1 MAENCYCTQNDC
13 YKEGKKL
20 DSVSYLIVHT
30 PAVYPAIIRALSGS
44 GGGWKKRWDKPGVE
58 KLVHGFIDDTGVY
71 EFAPHTMACWH
82 IGDSWGNKNCIGYE
96 LCELE
101 TVEEFQKVW
110 KNAVA
115 HYADLCRQFGLGADR
130 VIGHC
135 EAHAKGFASNH
146 SDPEPYFA
154 RFGKTMKDFRAEVQA
169 RLSGGAS
176 SGGQASGKIKKTY
189 DPWAYAR
196 VTNLTAD
203 DPLLNVRSGP
213 GVEHGVIRQL
223 AQGNEV
229 DVIEEYENGW
239 AKINIVGQQ
248 GYVNA
253 HYLDVTER
261 KEEGTQTAGYTVWVG
276 KACNLGGS
284 RLNVRTGPG
293 TGYGLLESWP
303 KLGEG
308 NLVDVIGESG
318 NCYQVRIAGKYTGW
332 VSKDYICRA

>member
-1 MAENCYCTQNDC
+1 MAENCYCMQNDC

-20 DSVSYLIVHT
+20 DSVAYLIVHT
-30 PAVYPAIIRALSGS
+30 PAVYPTIIRALSGS

-229 DVIEEYENGW
+229 DVIEEYKNGW
-239 AKINIVGQQ
+239 AKINIVGQH

-253 HYLDVTER
+253 HYLEITDRGSSV
-261 KEEGTQTAGYTVWVG
+261 QTATVVNCS
-276 KACNLGGS
+276 A
-284 RLNVRTGPG
+284 LNVRKTPNGAVSATIHKG
-293 TGYGLLESWP
+293 DTVQIIGSGKDSDGDTWTKIQCGKIFGFVWP
-303 KLGEG
+303 K
-308 NLVDVIGESG
+308 
-318 NCYQVRIAGKYTGW
+318 
-332 VSKDYICRA
+332 YID

>member
-44 GGGWKKRWDKPGVE
+44 GGGWKKRWDKPDVE

-71 EFAPHTMACWH
+71 EFAPPDMACWH

-115 HYADLCRQFGLGADR
+115 HYADLCRRFGLNVDH

-135 EAHAKGFASNH
+135 EAHEKGFASNH

-169 RLSGGAS
+169 RLSGG
-176 SGGQASGKIKKTY
+176 QASGKVKKTY

-253 HYLDVTER
+253 HYLDITDREKTET
-261 KEEGTQTAGYTVWVG
+261 KEEYKVWVG

>member
-1 MAENCYCTQNDC
+1 MAENCYCMQNDC

-20 DSVSYLIVHT
+20 DSVAYLIVHT
-30 PAVYPAIIRALSGS
+30 PAVYPTIIRALSGS

-71 EFAPHTMACWH
+71 QFAPLDMACWH

-101 TVEEFQKVW
+101 TAEEFKKVW
-110 KNAVA
+110 ENAA
-115 HYADLCRQFGLGADR
+115 SHYAALCKKYDLPPER

-135 EAHAKGFASNH
+135 EAYAKGFASNH

-176 SGGQASGKIKKTY
+176 SGGQASGKVKKTY

-203 DPLLNVRSGP
+203 DPLLNVRTGP
-213 GVEHGVIRQL
+213 GTEYGVIRQL

-239 AKINIVGQQ
+239 AKINIVGQK

-253 HYLDVTER
+253 HYLDITDREKTET
-261 KEEGTQTAGYTVWVG
+261 KEEYNVWVG

-293 TGYGLLESWP
+293 TNYGLLEEWP

>member
-1 MAENCYCTQNDC
+1 MAQNCYCTQNDC

-20 DSVSYLIVHT
+20 ASVSYLIVHT
-30 PAVYPAIIRALSGS
+30 PAVYPTIIRALSGS

-71 EFAPHTMACWH
+71 QFAPLDMSCWH

-115 HYADLCRQFGLGADR
+115 HYADLCRRFGLNAGH

-135 EAHAKGFASNH
+135 EAHEKGFASNH

-176 SGGQASGKIKKTY
+176 SCGQASEKAKKAY
-189 DPWAYAR
+189 NPWAYAR

-213 GVEHGVIRQL
+213 GVEHGVIRHL

-229 DVIEEYENGW
+229 DVIEEYKNGW
-239 AKINIVGQQ
+239 AKINIVGQH

-253 HYLDVTER
+253 HYLEITDRGSSV
-261 KEEGTQTAGYTVWVG
+261 QTATVVNCT
-276 KACNLGGS
+276 A
-284 RLNVRTGPG
+284 LNVRKTPNGAVAATIHKGDVVKITGSG
-293 TGYGLLESWP
+293 KDSDGDTWTKIQCGSISGYIWP
-303 KLGEG
+303 K
-308 NLVDVIGESG
+308 
-318 NCYQVRIAGKYTGW
+318 
-332 VSKDYICRA
+332 YID

>member
-1 MAENCYCTQNDC
+1 MAEKCYCTQNDC

-30 PAVYPAIIRALSGS
+30 PAVYPTIIRALSGS

-71 EFAPHTMACWH
+71 EFAPPDMACWH

-101 TVEEFQKVW
+101 TAEEFKKVW
-110 KNAVA
+110 ENAA
-115 HYADLCRQFGLGADR
+115 SHYAALCGKYDLPPER
-130 VIGHC
+130 VIGHF
-135 EAHAKGFASNH
+135 EAHEKGFASDH

-154 RFGKTMKDFRAEVQA
+154 RFGKTMKDFRAEVSA
-169 RLSGGAS
+169 RMSAGSGALSGAEGGTGSPGA
-176 SGGQASGKIKKTY
+176 AKAY
-189 DPWAYAR
+189 APWAYAR

-229 DVIEEYENGW
+229 DVIEEYKNGW
-239 AKINIVGQQ
+239 AKINIIGQK

-253 HYLDVTER
+253 RYLNITDRGSSV
-261 KEEGTQTAGYTVWVG
+261 QTATVVNCT
-276 KACNLGGS
+276 A
-284 RLNVRTGPG
+284 LNVRKTPNGAVSATIHKGDVVQITGSG
-293 TGYGLLESWP
+293 KDSDGDTWTKIQCGNISGYVWP
-303 KLGEG
+303 KYL
-308 NLVDVIGESG
+308 S
-318 NCYQVRIAGKYTGW
+318 
-332 VSKDYICRA
+332 

>member
-30 PAVYPAIIRALSGS
+30 PAVYPTIIRALSGS

-71 EFAPHTMACWH
+71 QFAPLDMSCWH

-115 HYADLCRQFGLGADR
+115 HYADLCRKFDLNADH

-135 EAHAKGFASNH
+135 EAHEKGFASNH

-176 SGGQASGKIKKTY
+176 SGGQASGKVKKTY

-203 DPLLNVRSGP
+203 DPLLNVRTGP
-213 GVEHGVIRQL
+213 GTEYGVIRQL

-239 AKINIVGQQ
+239 AKINIVGQK

-253 HYLDVTER
+253 RYLEITDRGSSV
-261 KEEGTQTAGYTVWVG
+261 QTATVVNC
-276 KACNLGGS
+276 AA
-284 RLNVRTGPG
+284 LNVRKTPNGAVSATIHKG
-293 TGYGLLESWP
+293 DTVQIIGSGKDSDGDTWTKIQCGKISGFVWP
-303 KLGEG
+303 K
-308 NLVDVIGESG
+308 
-318 NCYQVRIAGKYTGW
+318 
-332 VSKDYICRA
+332 YID

>member
-253 HYLDVTER
+253 HYLDITDR
-261 KEEGTQTAGYTVWVG
+261 GSSAQTATVVNCT
-276 KACNLGGS
+276 A
-284 RLNVRTGPG
+284 LNVRKTPNGAVSATIHKGDVVQITGSG
-293 TGYGLLESWP
+293 KDSEGDTWAKIQCGNVSGYVWP
-303 KLGEG
+303 K
-308 NLVDVIGESG
+308 
-318 NCYQVRIAGKYTGW
+318 
-332 VSKDYICRA
+332 YIS

>member
-1 MAENCYCTQNDC
+1 MQLVRQKRQQLHVLLHKQQQQQPQWGCSVDSAASNSS
-13 YKEGKKL
+13 GSSA
-20 DSVSYLIVHT
+20 DSVLLQQ
-30 PAVYPAIIRALSGS
+30 AIG
-44 GGGWKKRWDKPGVE
+44 
-58 KLVHGFIDDTGVY
+58 
-71 EFAPHTMACWH
+71 
-82 IGDSWGNKNCIGYE
+82 
-96 LCELE
+96 ELE
-101 TVEEFQKVW
+101 TAEEFKKVW
-110 KNAVA
+110 ENAA
-115 HYADLCRQFGLGADR
+115 SHYAALCGKYDLPPER
-130 VIGHC
+130 VIGHF
-135 EAHAKGFASNH
+135 EAHEKGFASNH

-176 SGGQASGKIKKTY
+176 SGGQASGKVKKTY

-253 HYLDVTER
+253 HYLNITER
-261 KEEGTQTAGYTVWVG
+261 EQTETKEEYKVWVG
-276 KACNLGGS
+276 KTCNLDGS

>member
-30 PAVYPAIIRALSGS
+30 PAVYPTIIRALSGS
-44 GGGWKKRWDKPGVE
+44 GGGWKKRWDKPDVE

-71 EFAPHTMACWH
+71 EFAPPDMACWH

-101 TVEEFQKVW
+101 TAEEFKKVW
-110 KNAVA
+110 ENAA
-115 HYADLCRQFGLGADR
+115 SHYAALCGKYDLPPER
-130 VIGHC
+130 VIGHF
-135 EAHAKGFASNH
+135 EAHEKGFASNH

-154 RFGKTMKDFRAEVQA
+154 RFGKTMKDFRAEVSA
-169 RLSGGAS
+169 RLSAGSGAS
-176 SGGQASGKIKKTY
+176 SGAEEGDGSPGAAKAY

-203 DPLLNVRSGP
+203 DPLLNVRTGP
-213 GVEHGVIRQL
+213 GTKYGVIRQL

-253 HYLDVTER
+253 HYLDITDRGSSV
-261 KEEGTQTAGYTVWVG
+261 QTATVVNCT
-276 KACNLGGS
+276 A
-284 RLNVRTGPG
+284 LNVRKTPNGAVSATIHKGDVVQITGSG
-293 TGYGLLESWP
+293 KDSDGDTWTKIQCGNVSGYVWP
-303 KLGEG
+303 K
-308 NLVDVIGESG
+308 
-318 NCYQVRIAGKYTGW
+318 
-332 VSKDYICRA
+332 YID

>member
-1 MAENCYCTQNDC
+1 MAEKCYCTQNDC

-30 PAVYPAIIRALSGS
+30 PAVYPTIIRARSGS

-71 EFAPHTMACWH
+71 PFAPLDMVCWH
-82 IGDSWGNKNCIGYE
+82 VGDSWGNKNCVGYE

-101 TVEEFQKVW
+101 TAEEFQKVW
-110 KNAVA
+110 ENAVA
-115 HYADLCRQFGLGADR
+115 HYAVLCRHFGLDADC

-135 EAHAKGFASNH
+135 EAYAKGFASNH

-176 SGGQASGKIKKTY
+176 SGGQASGKVKKTY

-203 DPLLNVRSGP
+203 DPLLNVRTGP
-213 GVEHGVIRQL
+213 GTEYGVIRQL

-253 HYLDVTER
+253 HYLDITDREKTET
-261 KEEGTQTAGYTVWVG
+261 KEEYKVWVG
-276 KACNLGGS
+276 KACNLDGS

>member
-1 MAENCYCTQNDC
+1 MAEKCYCTQNDC

-30 PAVYPAIIRALSGS
+30 PAVYPTIIRALSGS

-71 EFAPHTMACWH
+71 EFAPSDMACWH

-101 TVEEFQKVW
+101 TAEEFKKVW
-110 KNAVA
+110 ENAA
-115 HYADLCRQFGLGADR
+115 SHYADLCGKYDLPPER
-130 VIGHC
+130 VIGHF
-135 EAHAKGFASNH
+135 EAHEKGFASNH

-154 RFGKTMKDFRAEVQA
+154 RFGKTMKDFRAEVSA
-169 RLSGGAS
+169 RMSAGSGALSGAEEGTGSPGA
-176 SGGQASGKIKKTY
+176 AKAY

-203 DPLLNVRSGP
+203 DPLLNVRTGP
-213 GVEHGVIRQL
+213 GTKYGVIRQL
-223 AQGNEV
+223 GQGNEV

-239 AKINIVGQQ
+239 AKINIVGQK

-253 HYLDVTER
+253 RYLEIAER
-261 KEEGTQTAGYTVWVG
+261 EQEYQVWVG
-276 KACNLGGS
+276 KAYGLGGS

-308 NLVDVIGESG
+308 NLVDVTGESG
-318 NCYQVRIAGKYTGW
+318 DWYQVRIAGKYTGW
-332 VSKDYICRA
+332 VNKAYLKRA